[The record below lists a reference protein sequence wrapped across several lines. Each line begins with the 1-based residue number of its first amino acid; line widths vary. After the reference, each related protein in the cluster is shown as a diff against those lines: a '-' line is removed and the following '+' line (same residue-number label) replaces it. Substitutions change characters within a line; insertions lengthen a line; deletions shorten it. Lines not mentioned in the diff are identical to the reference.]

1 MKLLYYMMA
10 NASKNLKPWF
20 KKLSRQTWPKALSKH
35 TFFFNDKSRKFI
47 YTSSNGKKKN
57 KLMKDK

>member
-1 MKLLYYMMA
+1 MKLLYYLIA
-10 NASKNLKPWF
+10 NTSKNLKPWF
-20 KKLSRQTWPKALSKH
+20 KKLSSQTWPKALSKH
-35 TFFFNDKSRKFI
+35 TLADHQKTRKRI

>member
-35 TFFFNDKSRKFI
+35 TLADHRKTMKRI
-47 YTSSNGKKKN
+47 YTSSYGKKKN